1 MSLDTNTAKPTSNQP
16 ALGQMDQLQSFDLI
30 GIGFGPANL
39 SLSVRLAE
47 ENLAISSRTCQSQTQ
62 VTEND
67 DRNHLKPGSL
77 KTCFIE
83 SNDSFRW
90 HPGMMVSLSSN
101 YKSFSSFAHSSPTHH
116 LALPALRFLFFFLS
130 TYSRD
135 YRSIHPS
142 IPSPS
147 ASS

>member
-1 MSLDTNTAKPTSNQP
+1 MSLNTNTAKPNHNQTG
-16 ALGQMDQLQSFDLI
+16 LGQMDQLQSFDLI

-47 ENLAISSRTCQSQTQ
+47 ENLANSSRTCQSQNQ
-62 VTEND
+62 EVTEND

-90 HPGMMVSLSSN
+90 HPGMM
-101 YKSFSSFAHSSPTHH
+101 
-116 LALPALRFLFFFLS
+116 RFLLGF
-130 TYSRD
+130 
-135 YRSIHPS
+135 
-142 IPSPS
+142 
-147 ASS
+147 